1 MKLQE
6 MVDLI
11 RQHHPDMGL
20 EESVRMINRAQDDF
34 TSKTRIVKEANQFVL
49 NENVDDQ
56 RYYQLPTD
64 FLEILRVE
72 MEDSDG
78 ELAVISRSQTIPN
91 IRDFT

>member
-34 TSKTRIVKEANQFVL
+34 TSKTRMIKEANQFPL
-49 NENVDDQ
+49 NDNEVNQ
-56 RYYQLPTD
+56 RYYQLDPS

-72 MEDSDG
+72 VENKDGDME
-78 ELAVISRSQTIPN
+78 VIKRSMTIPN